1 MKKKKTELLFFYGDG
16 GGVRRKG
23 VEQVKRQQHANF
35 IWDVFLF
42 LFLLLITNEH
52 TGCGLGLML
61 YRRFTQILTQYKA
74 IPRTEQE
81 RSLGQIGSYN
91 FLRRWHAL

>member
-1 MKKKKTELLFFYGDG
+1 M
-16 GGVRRKG
+16 RRKG

-42 LFLLLITNEH
+42 RFLLLITNEH

-81 RSLGQIGSYN
+81 RSWDKLGAIIFSACGMLYRKN
-91 FLRRWHAL
+91 N